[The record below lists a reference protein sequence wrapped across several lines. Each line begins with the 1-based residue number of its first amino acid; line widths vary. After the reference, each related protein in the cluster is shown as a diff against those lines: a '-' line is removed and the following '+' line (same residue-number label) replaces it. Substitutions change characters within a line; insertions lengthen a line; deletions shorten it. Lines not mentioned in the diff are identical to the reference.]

1 MAVASSGGEEAIPAL
16 VDKVMVSNL
25 NLALIQDIL
34 NQWTD
39 IHEGGGQLGETGAF
53 KDGEATD
60 SFNERPRNKG
70 GGLTLKS

>member
-25 NLALIQDIL
+25 NLAPPLIQGRAIL

-53 KDGEATD
+53 
-60 SFNERPRNKG
+60 
-70 GGLTLKS
+70 